1 MTILISDTNNIIEK
15 KKKEKEKKKMIME
28 MKVKKMKTN
37 KQQTNN
43 KLFIIKDNKNNES
56 DGTND
61 KVIEMLLH
69 LMTMT
74 KLIFNDNDYLV
85 ITLTL

>member
-15 KKKEKEKKKMIME
+15 KKKEKEKEKMIME

-43 KLFIIKDNKNNES
+43 KLFIIKDNKNNEN

-61 KVIEMLLH
+61 KVIDMSLH

>member
-1 MTILISDTNNIIEK
+1 MAILISDANNIIEK
-15 KKKEKEKKKMIME
+15 KKKKMVMMIME
-28 MKVKKMKTN
+28 MKVKKMKIN

-43 KLFIIKDNKNNES
+43 KLFIIKDNKNNEN

-61 KVIEMLLH
+61 KGIEMSLH

-74 KLIFNDNDYLV
+74 KLIFDNNNYLV
-85 ITLTL
+85 ITLIL